1 MTHRTLSS
9 GLALALA
16 LGLVACGPGEPDDNM
31 GEGADTLGTPATPPA
46 DTGRPPAGAAEM
58 PTWFR
63 VNGNQVEMDVVA
75 GATPDGNYWNFN
87 GARNGAMTITVPQG
101 AQVTMRFRNDD
112 PNTVHSIGV
121 AAYSPTPP
129 PMPPAEPVFSGAIS
143 SNAASPTDAT
153 RTGQMETLTFT
164 ADRPGEYTLYCYV
177 PGHAAAG
184 MWVRFNVGG
193 TAGVTGA
200 PPGVT
205 ITM

>member
-1 MTHRTLSS
+1 MVHRTLSS

-16 LGLVACGPGEPDDNM
+16 LGLVACGPGEPDEM
-31 GEGADTLGTPATPPA
+31 EEGPDTLGAPPTPPA
-46 DTGRPPAGAAEM
+46 GDTGQPPAGAGAM
-58 PTWFR
+58 PSWFR
-63 VNGNQVEMDVVA
+63 VTGNQVQMDVVA

-87 GARNGAMTITVPQG
+87 GGRNGAMTITVPQG
-101 AQVTMRFRNDD
+101 AQVTIRFRNDD
-112 PNTVHSIGV
+112 PAMVHSIGV
-121 AAYSPTPP
+121 SQYSATPP
-129 PMPPAEPVFSGAIS
+129 PQPPAEPVFQGAIS

-153 RTGQMETLTFT
+153 KTGAMETITFT
-164 ADRPGEYTLYCYV
+164 ADRPGEYALYCYV

-200 PPGVT
+200 PPGVN